1 MNDVIFNVALIVASL
16 FIKYYNE
23 CNSINC
29 LLQVLELAAHAYFS
43 EVSISHMTSL
53 ANSS

>member
-1 MNDVIFNVALIVASL
+1 MPISRGEEKTNFWIFMNDVIFDVALIVALL

-29 LLQVLELAAHAYFS
+29 LLQVLELAAHA
-43 EVSISHMTSL
+43 
-53 ANSS
+53 